1 MSYLK
6 MPFLFLPKGV
16 CLYRSKEAT
25 LFCKYNLH
33 NLIKNVI
40 MCSVMFTVC
49 SNHLKISQCC
59 SFLKQAMLFLSPY
72 NQYSL
77 STPLTRSM
85 TAGKTTAVLLPMWW
99 VCCNITPTSSL
110 FTFTSIFNMG
120 SWLRC
125 HLSSTPHT
133 HTHLTPVGLQ
143 REIRALVGIKL
154 KLEELHWFCTSQEL
168 YYINPSACFS

>member
-1 MSYLK
+1 
-6 MPFLFLPKGV
+6 
-16 CLYRSKEAT
+16 
-25 LFCKYNLH
+25 
-33 NLIKNVI
+33 
-40 MCSVMFTVC
+40 MFTVC
-49 SNHLKISQCC
+49 SNHHKISQFC
-59 SFLKQAMLFLSPY
+59 SFLKQAMLFLRPY

-77 STPLTRSM
+77 STPLTQSM

-110 FTFTSIFNMG
+110 FTFTSIFNNG

-133 HTHLTPVGLQ
+133 HTHARTHARTYAHTHTHTHTNLTSVGLQ

-154 KLEELHWFCTSQEL
+154 KLEELHGYHWFCTSQEL
-168 YYINPSACFS
+168 YYINPSACFP

>member
-1 MSYLK
+1 
-6 MPFLFLPKGV
+6 
-16 CLYRSKEAT
+16 
-25 LFCKYNLH
+25 
-33 NLIKNVI
+33 

-49 SNHLKISQCC
+49 SNHLKKSQFC

-77 STPLTRSM
+77 STPLTQSM

-110 FTFTSIFNMG
+110 FTFTSIFNNG

-133 HTHLTPVGLQ
+133 HTHTHTHTHQPDLCGFTEGDKGSCGHQTKAGRVAWVLLVLYQSRIILYKPISMLLIS
-143 REIRALVGIKL
+143 RNTFMHEISNDV
-154 KLEELHWFCTSQEL
+154 
-168 YYINPSACFS
+168 NV